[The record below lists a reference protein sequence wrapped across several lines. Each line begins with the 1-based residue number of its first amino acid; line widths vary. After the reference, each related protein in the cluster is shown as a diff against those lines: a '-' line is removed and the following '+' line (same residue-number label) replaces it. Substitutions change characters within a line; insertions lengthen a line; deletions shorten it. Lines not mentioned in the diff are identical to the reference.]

1 MLLEY
6 LKSTHAIKFLPE
18 LRRLP
23 VWPLFQP
30 SHSDKAAKY
39 LHAEGATFCKT
50 SKLLLPWVVESL
62 GNLVSPETVD
72 KCLVPLKALEVHVM
86 PIKELWDHAQHH
98 QPTNIGKFSVAEYS
112 AFVQEL
118 AKHNIKPSTAIA
130 PNGNGKF
137 CKAMSLY
144 DHEDEIFKSAFRIE
158 HTTRF
163 LHGKMQ
169 RPRSLHEYWVSLGLR
184 SRGPTKVFNSEDYVQ
199 CALAI
204 QVRWQSNQ
212 SSQTSTFCQDAEK
225 VAAYLLWDQPS
236 LRDWPNHIWREIALV
251 PMFRVEDDVFKQR
264 IYRRKRMSEVAVK
277 QDHCSLLSIGKA
289 HDVRILWSQLPILKK
304 EPVGFVLEKLPQHG
318 KPTAAT
324 VFAHLEYMVTQC
336 KQISNE
342 DLPEYVK
349 DIQASYEYL
358 QEEFNSAI
366 LIPGIREFKIFFNID
381 TTETVELSPVE
392 FGNTLTSA
400 KYLCLNS
407 PVDAGVIKVSRKFL
421 IPYEKLLRALG
432 CKSVV
437 QPTNRA
443 PRLSHHQTESPMI
456 TAMKEIVSLRD
467 QRQLIDVIFE
477 AEGREKPA
485 HRIFLAAVSEYCKAQ
500 FSGEWGR
507 LFAHQAKIQ
516 VKEMTF
522 TTLSQMIDF
531 AYTGIVDWPQVHDS
545 ENNDEIA
552 KKLDE
557 LLDLLQA
564 TDMWLLE
571 TLHTMTE
578 DKIIDNAATYVR
590 PDNVESVRDIAKDAN
605 ASSLTS
611 HCDAFIA
618 DNSGFV
624 EAARSQK

>member
-6 LKSTHAIKFLPE
+6 LKPAHAIKFLPE

-30 SHSDKAAKY
+30 SHSEKAAKY
-39 LHAEGATFCKT
+39 LTAERATFCET

-62 GNLVSPETVD
+62 GNLVSPEIVD
-72 KCLVPLKALEVHVM
+72 QHSVLLKALDVHVM
-86 PIKELWDHAQHH
+86 SIEELWNHAQHH
-98 QPTNIGKFSVAEYS
+98 QPTNMGEISAAEYS
-112 AFVQEL
+112 AFVQVL
-118 AKHNIKPSTAIA
+118 ALHNIKPSTAIA
-130 PNGNGKF
+130 PNGKGNF

-144 DHEDEIFKSAFRIE
+144 DHDDEIFQSAFRIE
-158 HTTRF
+158 RTTRF
-163 LHGKMQ
+163 LHDKMQ
-169 RPRSLHEYWVSLGLR
+169 CSRSLHRYWVSLGLR

-212 SSQTSTFCQDAEK
+212 SIQTSMFCQDAEK

-236 LRDWPNHIWREIALV
+236 LRNWSSHIWREIALV
-251 PMFRVEDDVFKQR
+251 PMFRVEDNVSSQR
-264 IYRRKRMSEVAVK
+264 IYRRQRMSEVAVK

-304 EPVGFVLEKLPQHG
+304 EPVGFVLENLPRHG

-324 VFAHLEYMVTQC
+324 VFAHLEYIVTQC
-336 KQISNE
+336 KRISNE
-342 DLPEYVK
+342 DLPEYIK

-358 QEEFNSAI
+358 QEDLHSTI
-366 LIPGIREFKIFFNID
+366 HIPGIRESKIFFNID
-381 TTETVELSPVE
+381 TTETLFSSSE

-432 CKSVV
+432 CKSVI

-443 PRLSHHQTESPMI
+443 PRLSPYQTGPPI
-456 TAMKEIVSLRD
+456 IAAIKQIISLRD

-477 AEGREKPA
+477 AEGLEKPA
-485 HRIFLAAVSEYCKAQ
+485 HRIFLAAVSDYCKAQ
-500 FSGEWGR
+500 FSGEWGS
-507 LFAHQAKIQ
+507 LLAHQAKIQ

-522 TTLSQMIDF
+522 TALSQMIDF
-531 AYTGIVDWPQVHDS
+531 AYTGTVDWPEVHDL

-564 TDMWLLE
+564 TDMWLLK
-571 TLHTMTE
+571 TLHAMTE

-605 ASSLTS
+605 ASNLTS
-611 HCDAFIA
+611 HCNAFIA

-624 EAARSQK
+624 EAARSQE